1 MASRAA
7 EEEPVSKTENLR
19 TTRKKDEA
27 RIQGLIAES
36 AYVVTLK
43 KVLQCRP
50 CLQIYTVQS
59 EGSERMLGSRIV
71 SGFSDGMPHR
81 RKNLPEGAV

>member
-50 CLQIYTVQS
+50 CLHTCAVQS
-59 EGSERMLGSRIV
+59 EGSVEDAG
-71 SGFSDGMPHR
+71 
-81 RKNLPEGAV
+81 